1 MIDIDTDQ
9 GVITR
14 KGLDQMRADVEHAS
28 SQDLVEMTHDLK
40 LLHGTSALSD
50 DDAAEVLTW
59 IVCRHLHLRRFME
72 NAIAHPAPQVPQ

>member
-1 MIDIDTDQ
+1 MIDIDADQ

-28 SQDLVEMTHDLK
+28 SEDLVEMIHDLK
-40 LLHGTSALSD
+40 LLHEMSALDD

-59 IVCRHLHLRRFME
+59 IVWRFME
-72 NAIAHPAPQVPQ
+72 NAVAHPAPQVLQ